1 MTIER
6 RWLIIPVNL
15 INNINFDEVKE
26 NNPEALRLS
35 VDGTKTF
42 VKYDVRIV
50 DETYTETHISAE
62 DGEEIVTTINEGI
75 YGRPSIYSSEYSE
88 YNHEQILELL
98 SGPEWTKP
106 IEN

>member
-1 MTIER
+1 MIIER
-6 RWLIIPVNL
+6 RWLVIPTSIIES
-15 INNINFDEVKE
+15 INFDEIKE
-26 NNPEALRLS
+26 SSIDGLRLS
-35 VDGTKTF
+35 VDETKTF
-42 VKYDVRIV
+42 VKYDVRIIE
-50 DETYTETHISAE
+50 ETYTETHISAE

-75 YGRPSIYSSEYSE
+75 YGRPSIYSSEYPE